1 MWKGYFYMIV
11 LVLINLLKTLL
22 TSQHIYQLATMG
34 LRIRSALT
42 NSLFKKSLTLNSKAR
57 QERTGNFKAQLCNYH
72 ANWHNWLIAGETVN
86 LMSID
91 STRIEQL
98 ATNINT
104 IWTSPLTICLSLYFL
119 WGYLGPASLAGLVVM
134 VVLIPVNG
142 VLSSQMKKYQIANM
156 KNKDTRIKVRKRNL
170 FFKMS
175 TYFPW
180 KCNLPWKQ
188 LLRAFQFGWIIATV
202 TESRVMH
209 FHTIW

>member
-1 MWKGYFYMIV
+1 
-11 LVLINLLKTLL
+11 
-22 TSQHIYQLATMG
+22 
-34 LRIRSALT
+34 
-42 NSLFKKSLTLNSKAR
+42 
-57 QERTGNFKAQLCNYH
+57 
-72 ANWHNWLIAGETVN
+72 
-86 LMSID
+86 MSID

-170 FFKMS
+170 FLRCLLIFRENAI
-175 TYFPW
+175 YRENNF
-180 KCNLPWKQ
+180 CVRFNLDGS
-188 LLRAFQFGWIIATV
+188 LLLSQWCIFILVGNLQIVLAVRAEIPNFCPVAIEWLKTNNV
-202 TESRVMH
+202 H
-209 FHTIW
+209 FE

>member
-1 MWKGYFYMIV
+1 M
-11 LVLINLLKTLL
+11 
-22 TSQHIYQLATMG
+22 
-34 LRIRSALT
+34 
-42 NSLFKKSLTLNSKAR
+42 
-57 QERTGNFKAQLCNYH
+57 
-72 ANWHNWLIAGETVN
+72 N

-170 FFKMS
+170 FLRCLLIFRENAI
-175 TYFPW
+175 YRENNF
-180 KCNLPWKQ
+180 CVRFNLDGSLQ
-188 LLRAFQFGWIIATV
+188 RLC
-202 TESRVMH
+202 RVMH
-209 FHTIW
+209 FHTSRQFTNCFGS